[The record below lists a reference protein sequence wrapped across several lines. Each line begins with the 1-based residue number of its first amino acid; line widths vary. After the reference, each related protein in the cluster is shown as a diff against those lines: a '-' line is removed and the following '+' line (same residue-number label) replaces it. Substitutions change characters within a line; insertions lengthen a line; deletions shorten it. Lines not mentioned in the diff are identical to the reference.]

1 MCIVADRENVSNNSL
16 FANHCWADSVG
27 KARVPFGPREHP
39 KVTFL
44 GWGASGVKYSGQ
56 KLYARVHALV
66 SVGLSACW
74 SLFTALEHLW
84 LKIPPLSSPCRVET

>member
-1 MCIVADRENVSNNSL
+1 MCIVADRENVSKNSL

-39 KVTFL
+39 KVTFR

-56 KLYARVHALV
+56 
-66 SVGLSACW
+66 
-74 SLFTALEHLW
+74 
-84 LKIPPLSSPCRVET
+84 